1 MAGRW
6 RELHGSG
13 HWEGLLDPLD
23 ADLRRCLITYGEM
36 ITATYEAFIGERRSP
51 NAGMCRYRRGDLFR
65 RVDVSHPG
73 WYAATRYVYATASA
87 EVRGKVL
94 LRPLCREGRA
104 RECNWMGY
112 VAVATDEGAAALG
125 RRDIVV
131 AWRGTQRALEWV
143 ADLKLALAS
152 AAGILGPEGA
162 DGSDPSVHRGYL
174 SLYTSADEG
183 SKLNKQSARMQC
195 SASSIYSVAV
205 QLDPFSEYSASYCAI
220 EQVLT
225 EIARLMEKYKDED
238 TSITVVGHSL
248 GATLAT
254 LNAVDIVANS
264 YNKSP
269 SCFDV
274 DSRRAPVTAVVF
286 GSPRTGDRDFRD
298 IFHRLP
304 DLRML
309 RVRNKPDR
317 IPHYPPVGYADVGV
331 ELLIDTRRSPF
342 LKPHG
347 NESQSH
353 DLEVHLHGVAG
364 WQGDHGVFGLVV
376 ERDVALVNK
385 FDDCLADEY
394 PVPVG
399 WKVHHNKSMVKGA
412 DGRWVLE
419 DHEPDYDEEEEEEDD
434 SINL

>member
-1 MAGRW
+1 MQYHTGWPKRGDSHTAVTMSPGDMAGRW
-6 RELHGSG
+6 RELHGSD

-23 ADLRRCLITYGEM
+23 AGLRRCLIAYGEM

-51 NAGMCRYRRGDLFR
+51 NAGMCRYRRADLLR

-73 WYAATRYVYATASA
+73 WYAATRYIYATASA
-87 EVRGKVL
+87 EVRGEAL
-94 LRPLCREGRA
+94 LSPLCRHGRA

-183 SKLNKQSARMQC
+183 SKLSKKSARM
-195 SASSIYSVAV
+195 
-205 QLDPFSEYSASYCAI
+205 
-220 EQVLT
+220 QVLT
-225 EIARLMEKYKDED
+225 EIARLMDKYKDEE

-254 LNAVDIVANS
+254 LNAADIVANA

-269 SCFDV
+269 GFD

-286 GSPRTGDRDFRD
+286 GSPRTGDRAFRD
-298 IFHRLP
+298 VFHRLRG
-304 DLRML
+304 LRML

-364 WQGDHGVFGLVV
+364 WQGDGGGFELVV

-399 WKVHHNKSMVKGA
+399 WKVHHNKNMVKGP

-419 DHEPDYDEEEEEEDD
+419 DHEPDYGDEED
-434 SINL
+434 INL